1 MSRLSETLRTIPP
14 ATLGI
19 VGLCALLYLVQ
30 VIANVPALHSVTFC
44 PRLVIYD
51 GQVHRILTSAL
62 YHGSLMHIGMN
73 AMSTTAIGSMLERR
87 LGTLRLFF
95 TMLLSI
101 LATSI
106 LYMGAAIVLAFVF
119 ARIGLMNQHSV
130 GFSGV
135 IFHLSVLECNL
146 NAHESSRSVFGLF
159 QVPTFSYPWVL

>member
-1 MSRLSETLRTIPP
+1 MSRLAETLRTIPP

-19 VGLCALLYLVQ
+19 VGLCAVLYLVQ
-30 VIANVPALHSVTFC
+30 AIVNVPSLHSVTFC
-44 PRLVIYD
+44 PRLVVFD
-51 GQVHRILTSAL
+51 GQVYRVLTSAL

-73 AMSTTAIGSMLERR
+73 AMSTIAIGSMLERR

-95 TMLLSI
+95 TVLLSI
-101 LATSI
+101 WASSLVYI
-106 LYMGAAIVLAFVF
+106 GAAFFLAFVF
-119 ARIGLMNQHSV
+119 GRSGLMNQHSV

-146 NAHESSRSVFGLF
+146 NAHESSRSVFGVF